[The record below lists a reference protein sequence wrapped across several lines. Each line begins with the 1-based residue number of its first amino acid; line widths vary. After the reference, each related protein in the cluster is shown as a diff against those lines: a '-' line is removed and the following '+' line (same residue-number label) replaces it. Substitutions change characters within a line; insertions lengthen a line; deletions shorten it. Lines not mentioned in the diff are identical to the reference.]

1 MDYIGGVIQGVPI
14 CFDAKETASSNF
26 PLKNIHEHQ
35 IEYMEAFEAQK
46 GVAFVLVWFS
56 QMDEFYYL
64 PFGTILEYW
73 NKARSGGRKSI
84 PYEAFSKEYKVVSK
98 AGYLVHYLEAFAKYI
113 STI

>member
-1 MDYIGGVIQGVPI
+1 MGKEKGTISLAYFEKKSSVDYIGGVIQGVPI

-64 PFGTILEYW
+64 PLEL
-73 NKARSGGRKSI
+73 
-84 PYEAFSKEYKVVSK
+84 F
-98 AGYLVHYLEAFAKYI
+98 
-113 STI
+113 